1 MWEMGKGGPTRH
13 ETPTTREGDDPSI
26 AETFV
31 LVLKNDSG
39 PNKSTP
45 STLPRRPFPV
55 HTGTKGN
62 QDGHHHE
69 PSTSRTPTANFSS
82 RVAFPTSNLAT
93 QPRAL
98 YIFYWWHVFPCNVGA
113 YILCVAVIPH
123 LTQLRC
129 RVRSTPRCCFVMPAR
144 HVGNEE

>member
-1 MWEMGKGGPTRH
+1 MGKGGPTRH

-26 AETFV
+26 AEPFV
-31 LVLKNDSG
+31 LVLKDDPG
-39 PNKSTP
+39 CAKCPNSLP
-45 STLPRRPFPV
+45 STMPRRPSSA
-55 HTGTKGN
+55 HTGPKGN
-62 QDGHHHE
+62 HDGHHHE

-82 RVAFPTSNLAT
+82 RVAFPTSKLPHNPGHCA
-93 QPRAL
+93 
-98 YIFYWWHVFPCNVGA
+98 FSNGGKCFPCDFGA

-129 RVRSTPRCCFVMPAR
+129 RVRSTPLLFCDVCG